1 VRLWFAT
8 AADLIC
14 VLVFATVGRSSHRE
28 SNDLI
33 GVASTAWPFLVGA
46 MVGSVAARTWRNP
59 TALRT
64 GVVVWACTVV
74 VGMGLRM
81 ASGGGF
87 SPAFVLV
94 ASIALALLL
103 LGWRGAFRLIRRAHH
118 RSSSAP
124 AYPAR

>member
-1 VRLWFAT
+1 VRLWFAI

-14 VLVFATVGRSSHRE
+14 VLVFAAVGRSSHRE
-28 SNDLI
+28 ANDLI
-33 GVASTAWPFLVGA
+33 GIASTAWPFLVGT

-59 TALRT
+59 IALRT

-81 ASGGGF
+81 VSGRGF

-94 ASIALALLL
+94 ASIALAVLL
-103 LGWRGAFRLIRRAHH
+103 LGWRGAFHLIRHARH
-118 RSSSAP
+118 RSPNASELT
-124 AYPAR
+124 AR